1 MKNTTTTKK
10 LKATRNQ
17 RMKLLRKTTTKTR
30 LRSKYQKKNAEK
42 TEKKEEVNTDDM
54 FGDDEPKKEEK
65 KSDDVNEM
73 FETETGESQ
82 KELEARQARMKR
94 ALEQKRLKD
103 LEKEKEGKK
112 KETVIAK
119 SLVVFDVKGWDEE
132 QDLNEIAKKI
142 FDDVQMDGL
151 VWKTEYSTPI
161 VCFTIK
167 KLVIAAV
174 IEDEKVSADDIVE
187 KITEWEDIVQSVEI
201 ASFNKFS

>member
-1 MKNTTTTKK
+1 MICLETK
-10 LKATRNQ
+10 NQ
-17 RMKLLRKTTTKTR
+17 R
-30 LRSKYQKKNAEK
+30 KKK
-42 TEKKEEVNTDDM
+42 
-54 FGDDEPKKEEK
+54 K

-94 ALEQKRLKD
+94 ALEQKRIKD

>member
-1 MKNTTTTKK
+1 M
-10 LKATRNQ
+10 LK
-17 RMKLLRKTTTKTR
+17 
-30 LRSKYQKKNAEK
+30 K

-94 ALEQKRLKD
+94 ALEQKRIKD